1 MRALVVTAFGGP
13 ENFVL
18 KEIPKPD
25 VQDGTLAIEG
35 PVIVAI
41 PVDYR
46 DNHRFDG
53 NFSPACAR
61 LTGSAC

>member
-1 MRALVVTAFGGP
+1 VP

-25 VQDGTLAIEG
+25 VQDGTLAIEA

-46 DNHRFDG
+46 DNHRLMEIFRQDVL
-53 NFSPACAR
+53 N
-61 LTGSAC
+61 